1 MAARSAGGRAIGK
14 GKRAPCPTG
23 TGPARA
29 ARWPGWHF
37 AIAVATACG
46 ITACRG
52 GTRSETGE
60 PPASGRYDLGRPA
73 TPAEVAA
80 LDIAILADGTN
91 LPPGRGTVAQGAMVF
106 GSKCA
111 TCHGVRGEGVPPNPR
126 LVGREPREGFPFG
139 RDGKY
144 VKTIGNYWPYAT
156 TLFDYVRRAMPLT
169 APGSLTNDEVYAVT
183 AWLLAQNDVIR
194 GDAVLDAA
202 ALREVKMPARDR
214 FVPDDRRGGREV
226 R

>member
-1 MAARSAGGRAIGK
+1 
-14 GKRAPCPTG
+14 
-23 TGPARA
+23 
-29 ARWPGWHF
+29 
-37 AIAVATACG
+37 
-46 ITACRG
+46 
-52 GTRSETGE
+52 
-60 PPASGRYDLGRPA
+60 
-73 TPAEVAA
+73 VAA

-106 GSKCA
+106 GAKCA
-111 TCHGVRGEGVPPNPR
+111 SCHGVRGEGMPPNPR

-183 AWLLAQNDVIR
+183 AWLLAQNEVIR

-202 ALREVKMPARDR
+202 ALRDVKMPARDR
-214 FVPDDRRGGREV
+214 FVPDDRKGGAEV

>member
-1 MAARSAGGRAIGK
+1 MAAGVCRKGVRGG
-14 GKRAPCPTG
+14 APVRVAP
-23 TGPARA
+23 A
-29 ARWPGWHF
+29 ARRRGRLSF
-37 AIAVATACG
+37 IGAGAALLAAACG
-46 ITACRG
+46 G

-60 PPASGRYDLGRPA
+60 PPPSGRYDIGRAA

-106 GSKCA
+106 GAKCA
-111 TCHGVRGEGVPPNPR
+111 SCHGVRGEGMPPNPR

-183 AWLLAQNDVIR
+183 AWLLAQNEVIR

-202 ALREVKMPARDR
+202 ALRDVKMPARDR
-214 FVPDDRRGGREV
+214 FVPDDRKGGAEV